1 MEPFHP
7 NPLPPEEIDWSGLVG
22 LIGDARD
29 ALGEY
34 KGRLAAIPH
43 PPVLLSPLT
52 KKEAVLSSR
61 IEGTVVTLQEVLQFE
76 AEPTQPTPRE
86 HDIREVLN
94 YRRALGYAFTELRND
109 KPIGLNFVKRLHWI
123 LMDGV
128 RGKDKGRGE
137 FRRVQNHIT
146 GPGGRSI
153 EYATYIPPPPGDPL
167 MGHLSDWERYFHND
181 GTKDPIVQ
189 AGLLHAQFELIH
201 PFIDGNGRVGR
212 MLIPL
217 FLCQR
222 EVLPSPTFYISGYL
236 EGTRDEYAAR
246 LGALSETQE
255 GDWNGWIRYFLLA
268 VIEQARKNSAQAASI
283 MQLHAEAQEI
293 FQEQAKSL
301 FALPAIE
308 FLFSAVIFN
317 GADFFRQTRIPTRQ
331 TANNI
336 LQRLVDAGLLT
347 VFSQGRGR
355 RSTVYIFPKL
365 FSIVDA

>member
-1 MEPFHP
+1 MEPFRP
-7 NPLPPEEIDWSGLVG
+7 NPLPPEGIDWSSLVE

-34 KGRLAAIPH
+34 KGRLGGIPH
-43 PPVLLSPLT
+43 PSVLLSPLT
-52 KKEAVLSSR
+52 KNEAVLSSR
-61 IEGTVVTLQEVLQFE
+61 IEGTVVTLQEVLRFE

-94 YRRALGYAFTELRND
+94 YRRALAYAFKELLAD
-109 KPIGLNFVKRLHWI
+109 KPVGLNFVKRLHWF
-123 LMDGV
+123 LMDSV

-137 FRRVQNHIT
+137 FRRIQNHI
-146 GPGGRSI
+146 GPEGSSI
-153 EYATYIPPPPGDPL
+153 EDATYVPPPPGDPL
-167 MGHLSDWERYFHND
+167 MEHLSDWERYYND
-181 GTKDPIVQ
+181 DTAKDPIVQ

-201 PFIDGNGRVGR
+201 PFVDGNGRVGR

-217 FLCQR
+217 FLCGKGA
-222 EVLPSPTFYISGYL
+222 LPSPTFYISGYL
-236 EGTRDEYAAR
+236 EARRDEYVAR

-268 VIEQARKNSAQAASI
+268 VIEQAQKNSAQAASI
-283 MQLHAEAQEI
+283 MQLHAEAQDV
-293 FQEQAKSL
+293 FQKHAKSL

-317 GADFFRQTRIPTRQ
+317 GADFFRQTGIPTRQ

-336 LQRLVDAGLLT
+336 LQRLVVAGLLE
-347 VFSQGRGR
+347 VYEPGRGR
-355 RSTVYIFPKL
+355 RSTV
-365 FSIVDA
+365 